1 MMNADN
7 TNYDTEQTAFQNNIP
22 NDAEFGSW
30 VSDKF
35 GENATV
41 IPLTEIHVDISRR
54 SFNEMKADK
63 KVMLQ
68 FTANYIASTLA
79 ERSNQRESVRKHLK
93 AILEILNEGN
103 QRSRES
109 ARRKSITLSEFHNRC
124 PPARF
129 IHDYTKVILYAT
141 HCDRPKMLEAI
152 DNATDS
158 FDAMLV
164 WGENHAE
171 TDGEYLNMANHLK
184 LIFQSNGRLLEDMD
198 ALNMFERKNTK
209 RLNPRTYAGE
219 TGVFIP
225 STGIELLFPLTM
237 MRVYDRMFLDDDEDL
252 SKYETHS
259 VEDKRVIV
267 PMGTDD
273 TGGWIKVADW
283 ADDVITKS
291 GGLEDPFTIEEM
303 ERCVV

>member
-1 MMNADN
+1 MNADN

-41 IPLTEIHVDISRR
+41 VPLTEIHVDISR
-54 SFNEMKADK
+54 SSYNEMKADK

-68 FTANYIASTLA
+68 FTATYIASTLA

-93 AILEILNEGN
+93 AILEVLNEGN
-103 QRSRES
+103 QRSRATAE
-109 ARRKSITLSEFHNRC
+109 RRGITLTEFLNKC

-141 HCDRPKMLEAI
+141 NCDRPKMLEAI
-152 DNATDS
+152 DTATDT

-164 WGENHAE
+164 WGEDNAE
-171 TDGEYLNMANHLK
+171 NDGEYLNMANHLK

-198 ALNMFERKNTK
+198 ALNMFERKATK
-209 RLNPRTYAGE
+209 RLNPKTYDGE
-219 TGVFIP
+219 NGVFIP
-225 STGIELLFPLTM
+225 TTGIELLFPLSM

-252 SKYETHS
+252 SKYEPHS
-259 VEDKRVIV
+259 VEDKRVII
-267 PMGTDD
+267 PMKHDD
-273 TGGWIKVADW
+273 EGGWVKVADW
-283 ADDVITKS
+283 ADDVIKKN
-291 GGLEDPFTIEEM
+291 GGLEDPFTIEEL
-303 ERCVV
+303 EKCLV